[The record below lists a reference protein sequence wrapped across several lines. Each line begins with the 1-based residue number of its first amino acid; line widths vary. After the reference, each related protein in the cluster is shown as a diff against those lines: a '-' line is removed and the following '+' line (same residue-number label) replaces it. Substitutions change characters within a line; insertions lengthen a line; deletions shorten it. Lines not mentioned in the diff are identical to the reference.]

1 MIQHDFINTKHI
13 LSLIDYLTAL
23 QDDYNFYA
31 LSVHGVGFE
40 WRIIRKSDNE
50 NYIYWISITV
60 VSKHKP
66 DLYVAKHGLFDSKNQ
81 RWKLT
86 DEQYEMLSNE
96 IELIWKKQGEQW
108 QDRGLY

>member
-31 LSVHGVGFE
+31 VNVHGVGFE
-40 WRIIRKSDNE
+40 WRIIRESDNE
-50 NYIYWISITV
+50 NHIYWISTEDICNHRP
-60 VSKHKP
+60 S
-66 DLYVAKHGLFDSKNQ
+66 LYVAKHDLFNSKNQ
-81 RWKLT
+81 SWKLT

>member
-1 MIQHDFINTKHI
+1 MLQHDFINTKHI

-31 LSVHGVGFE
+31 VSVHGVGFE
-40 WRIIRKSDNE
+40 WRIIRESDNE

-60 VSKHKP
+60 VCNHKP
-66 DLYVAKHGLFDSKNQ
+66 DLYVAKHDLFDKKNQ
-81 RWKLT
+81 SWKLT

>member
-31 LSVHGVGFE
+31 VSVHGVGFE
-40 WRIIRKSDNE
+40 WRIIRESDNE
-50 NYIYWISITV
+50 NLIYWISTKDICNHRP
-60 VSKHKP
+60 S
-66 DLYVAKHGLFDSKNQ
+66 LYVAKHDLFDSKN
-81 RWKLT
+81 RSWKLT

-96 IELIWKKQGEQW
+96 IELIWEKQGKQW